1 MDTATSARPWS
12 PQKQLLIESAEDDI
26 VGMDAGSPQGGGG
39 STGEAGPQQ
48 GRGRR
53 PGWLPRVRRRGKP
66 VLLHSSPDMLR
77 LVLALV
83 VVGLTAWASTAPLS
97 KTEESLFRTV
107 NSLPE
112 FFAPL
117 FTAALQLGTL
127 WAVAGAFVLALVG
140 RRPRLGFRLAVSG
153 VLTWAAAIG
162 LSHLVQRPSPGDVLA
177 GVVLRDAP
185 VNTLSYPSANA
196 AVVTALATTA
206 APWLTRPWRRVASVL
221 VVLVWIAPIYVGES
235 FPLDVVG
242 GAALGWGIGAA
253 LDLLVGVPA
262 WPLEPAAMLAA
273 LAAAGAP
280 VAGLEKLPHGPKGPV
295 VYRALAADGTPVL
308 ITYLSRE
315 QRQADVLGALARN
328 FAFREVTD
336 ETPLATPGQKVEH
349 QAYIGLLA
357 ERAGVRVP
365 RIVTVIAVSSGA
377 AIVEEE
383 VSGFRLDRALEP
395 DFDAALLTDI
405 WTQVTRLH
413 EAGIAHRDLRLSN
426 IFAVG
431 RLAWIVDLA
440 VGEAPATGKQ
450 RAQDVA
456 ELLAGL
462 ACKIGAQRAV
472 DSARQIVPT
481 DRLKRAVPLL
491 APLALSAPTRKSVR
505 ARHRLLGDLRAA
517 LADAADVAD
526 LRPERVLR
534 IQIKT
539 VVIVAAAGFAL
550 HLLLPQIG
558 NLSRTWNAL
567 QDADWLILVVVFLM
581 AALTYLAAALG
592 IMGSTDVRLAF
603 GRTVGVSV
611 ASDFTNWL
619 APAGLGG
626 ATLQVVYLERAGSD
640 RSEAIAS
647 AGLNTAMG
655 GIVHVSLLLSVA
667 FYLHGVHLP
676 RVHVPSNWPLY
687 AAILAGVILLSAL
700 GMWIAVRRGVDPR
713 LAGKRV
719 KGMVTEMLGHLASV
733 LKDTRRTLLLVG
745 GSIGVTAAYIGC
757 FAASLATFHIELHAL
772 AVIFVYLAGAAV
784 GTVAPTPGG
793 LGAIE
798 AALIGGLAA
807 FGVPVGPAVAATL
820 TFRLATYWVPVVP
833 GVLSYRVL
841 RAREIV

>member
-1 MDTATSARPWS
+1 M
-12 PQKQLLIESAEDDI
+12 
-26 VGMDAGSPQGGGG
+26 
-39 STGEAGPQQ
+39 
-48 GRGRR
+48 
-53 PGWLPRVRRRGKP
+53 
-66 VLLHSSPDMLR
+66 
-77 LVLALV
+77 
-83 VVGLTAWASTAPLS
+83 
-97 KTEESLFRTV
+97 
-107 NSLPE
+107 
-112 FFAPL
+112 
-117 FTAALQLGTL
+117 
-127 WAVAGAFVLALVG
+127 
-140 RRPRLGFRLAVSG
+140 
-153 VLTWAAAIG
+153 
-162 LSHLVQRPSPGDVLA
+162 
-177 GVVLRDAP
+177 
-185 VNTLSYPSANA
+185 
-196 AVVTALATTA
+196 
-206 APWLTRPWRRVASVL
+206 
-221 VVLVWIAPIYVGES
+221 
-235 FPLDVVG
+235 
-242 GAALGWGIGAA
+242 
-253 LDLLVGVPA
+253 
-262 WPLEPAAMLAA
+262 
-273 LAAAGAP
+273 
-280 VAGLEKLPHGPKGPV
+280 
-295 VYRALAADGTPVL
+295 
-308 ITYLSRE
+308 
-315 QRQADVLGALARN
+315 
-328 FAFREVTD
+328 
-336 ETPLATPGQKVEH
+336 
-349 QAYIGLLA
+349 
-357 ERAGVRVP
+357 
-365 RIVTVIAVSSGA
+365 
-377 AIVEEE
+377 
-383 VSGFRLDRALEP
+383 
-395 DFDAALLTDI
+395 LTDI

-611 ASDFTNWL
+611 ASYFTNWL

-700 GMWIAVRRGVDPR
+700 GMW
-713 LAGKRV
+713 
-719 KGMVTEMLGHLASV
+719 
-733 LKDTRRTLLLVG
+733 
-745 GSIGVTAAYIGC
+745 IGVTAAYIGC